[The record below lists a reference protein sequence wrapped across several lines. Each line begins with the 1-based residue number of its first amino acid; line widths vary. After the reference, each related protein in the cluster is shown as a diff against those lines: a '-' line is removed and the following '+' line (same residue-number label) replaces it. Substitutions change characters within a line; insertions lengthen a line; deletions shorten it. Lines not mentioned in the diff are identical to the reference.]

1 MSFFGNALGGLAGA
15 ASGFMSGGPMGA
27 LAGGLSSAYAQSQ
40 QRDQQKWQ
48 EKMANT
54 QVQRRVADLKAAG
67 LNPILAATNGSIQGA
82 AMPQAQMAQAPDVSK
97 YTGNASARQMA
108 SNNTK
113 QVDSSVGLQ
122 SVQSANVLADTKVK
136 EANARNLDSQNG
148 LIGQQT
154 LTEATRRAN
163 LQAQSGLYSAQS
175 VRQQLQ
181 AVQDKV
187 LSDYFK
193 TDTGAESVRTSY
205 DNKTGGVGSTI
216 NTISSYIDRLHS
228 GGSNSAKAEIK
239 YQPNKY
245 QKQMI
250 DNYRR

>member
-108 SNNTK
+108 SNNTE
-113 QVDSSVGLQ
+113 QTHSNMQLQ
-122 SVQSANVLADTKVK
+122 QVQSANALADIKVK
-136 EANARNLDSQNG
+136 EANARNLDTQNG
-148 LIGQQT
+148 LINQQV

-163 LQAQSGLYSAQS
+163 MQEQSRLYSAQS
-175 VRQQLQ
+175 IRQGLQ
-181 AVQDKV
+181 AVEDRVKA
-187 LSDYFK
+187 DYFN
-193 TDTGAESVRTSY
+193 TPIGAESVRLGY
-205 DNKTGGVGSTI
+205 DNKTGGVAGTA
-216 NTISSYIDRLHS
+216 NTFGSYIGRIFDGHPA
-228 GGSNSAKAEIK
+228 SAKKII
-239 YQPNKY
+239 PNEY
-245 QKQMI
+245 QKRLI